1 MEESIVNRVANSVLV
16 TLDLEQL
23 YPSGPRKAVDI
34 SPWLYEGLVLREKE
48 FRAQLKEHDW
58 SEYQDCFVALHC
70 TSDAIIPGWAFMLI
84 ATYLQ
89 PYARLTHVG
98 SIDSLENAIIADL
111 IINLDVSPYANVP
124 VIIKGCSDKEIPDN
138 AYVQLTQKVQAVA
151 KSVMYGE
158 ACSSVPLFK
167 KKA

>member
-1 MEESIVNRVANSVLV
+1 MKDEIVNRVANSKLV
-16 TLDLEQL
+16 TLDLEEL
-23 YPSGPRKAVDI
+23 YPTQPRVMLDI

-48 FRAQLKEHDW
+48 FRAHLQSHDW
-58 SEYQDCFVALHC
+58 QQYKNAYVALHC
-70 TSDAIIPGWAFMLI
+70 TSDAIIPGWAYMLI

-89 PYARLTHVG
+89 PYAQITHVG
-98 SIDSLENAIIADL
+98 TLQSLEAAIL
-111 IINLDVSPYANVP
+111 EKLVLTLDVSSYLDVP

-138 AYVQLTQKVQAVA
+138 VYIQLTQKIQAVA

-167 KKA
+167 KR